1 MLGSPP
7 GKAGFKEA
15 RGRVVVCLGGGGW
28 GAIFG
33 WKAGGLA
40 FPQARATVDWSAEAL
55 PREPV
60 AAGPWGPR
68 RPGG

>member
-1 MLGSPP
+1 MAELLLALHLGNLLM
-7 GKAGFKEA
+7 KAMFY
-15 RGRVVVCLGGGGW
+15 VYV
-28 GAIFG
+28 
-33 WKAGGLA
+33 AGGLA
-40 FPQARATVDWSAEAL
+40 FPQARATVGWSAEAL